1 MQKERSLKF
10 NFIMNSLLTVS
21 SIIFP
26 LITFPYVSRILLPEG
41 NGKVSF
47 VASVVAYFSMLSQ
60 LGIPT
65 YGIRACAKVR
75 NNKEELSR
83 TVHELFI
90 INLIM
95 SFLVYFIFACS
106 LYLVPQFRE
115 EKTLFIITSLTII
128 FNAIG
133 VEWLYKG
140 LEQYAYITVRSIIFK
155 FIALVATF
163 LLIHQQSDYEI
174 YAAISIFAG
183 SASNVLNF
191 IHAHKYVTV
200 KLVGNYHMKQHIKP
214 VCIFFAMSCA
224 ATIYTNLDVVMLGFL
239 KGNIEVGYYNA
250 AIKIK
255 TILVSVITSLGAVM
269 LPRASYYV
277 EQGLNTEFIRLAKKA
292 VHFVILVAMPVM
304 TYFIY
309 FAKEGILF
317 LSGKEFETSILP
329 MQIIMPTLLLI
340 GLTNI
345 MGIQILIPLGK
356 EKIVLYS
363 EIVGACVNLA
373 INFILI
379 PRMASCGAAIGTL
392 AAEIV
397 VWIVQYTSLKKV
409 VAEMYKKL
417 KYIPI
422 LIALTLGSAVSLW
435 VKWFP
440 FIDFFKLIISSVLFF
455 GCYILVLI
463 AFKEPLIL
471 EMKRGFVRIMKKA
484 VNRKSNFPG

>member
-155 FIALVATF
+155 F
-163 LLIHQQSDYEI
+163 YC
-174 YAAISIFAG
+174 IS
-183 SASNVLNF
+183 
-191 IHAHKYVTV
+191 
-200 KLVGNYHMKQHIKP
+200 
-214 VCIFFAMSCA
+214 
-224 ATIYTNLDVVMLGFL
+224 
-239 KGNIEVGYYNA
+239 
-250 AIKIK
+250 
-255 TILVSVITSLGAVM
+255 
-269 LPRASYYV
+269 
-277 EQGLNTEFIRLAKKA
+277 
-292 VHFVILVAMPVM
+292 
-304 TYFIY
+304 
-309 FAKEGILF
+309 
-317 LSGKEFETSILP
+317 
-329 MQIIMPTLLLI
+329 
-340 GLTNI
+340 
-345 MGIQILIPLGK
+345 
-356 EKIVLYS
+356 
-363 EIVGACVNLA
+363 
-373 INFILI
+373 
-379 PRMASCGAAIGTL
+379 
-392 AAEIV
+392 
-397 VWIVQYTSLKKV
+397 
-409 VAEMYKKL
+409 
-417 KYIPI
+417 
-422 LIALTLGSAVSLW
+422 
-435 VKWFP
+435 
-440 FIDFFKLIISSVLFF
+440 
-455 GCYILVLI
+455 CYILVNPS
-463 AFKEPLIL
+463 AK
-471 EMKRGFVRIMKKA
+471 
-484 VNRKSNFPG
+484 